1 MQGKFDVPKEL
12 SAKVLTLIQETR
24 SGGKIRKGTN
34 EATKSIERSEAKLV
48 IIAEDVNPPEI
59 ILHLPMLCGEKKIPY
74 VFVPSKAELGA
85 AAGLPV
91 GTSAIAIAKAGESE
105 KKMAQIITELNAITG
120 STANS
125 AE

>member
-48 IIAEDVNPPEI
+48 IIAEDVNPLRGKENTLRFCSVKSGI
-59 ILHLPMLCGEKKIPY
+59 RSRCWI
-74 VFVPSKAELGA
+74 
-85 AAGLPV
+85 
-91 GTSAIAIAKAGESE
+91 TSRNKRYC
-105 KKMAQIITELNAITG
+105 NC
-120 STANS
+120 
-125 AE
+125 